1 MKRPGS
7 LVLVVAGVGAAA
19 AAVLARRGPVPRRRP
34 GTLGE
39 TERDIDAAFDDAEA
53 QDAVLVVDDADELFD
68 RASGTDD
75 QDPD

>member
-19 AAVLARRGPVPRRRP
+19 AAVLARVGVSRTTSRYV
-34 GTLGE
+34 GE
-39 TERDIDAAFDDAEA
+39 TERNIDAVFDDAEA
-53 QDAVLVVDDADELFD
+53 SDVVLAVDDADELFD
-68 RASGTDD
+68 RASGIDD

>member
-7 LVLVVAGVGAAA
+7 LVLVVAGVGTAV
-19 AAVLARRGPVPRRRP
+19 AAVLARVGLSRTSSRY
-34 GTLGE
+34 LDE

-53 QDAVLVVDDADELFD
+53 QDAVLAVDEADELLH

-75 QDPD
+75 QGPD

>member
-19 AAVLARRGPVPRRRP
+19 AAVLARFGLSR
-34 GTLGE
+34 TSSKYLDQ
-39 TERDIDAAFDDAEA
+39 TERDIDAAFDDAET
-53 QDAVLVVDDADELFD
+53 QDVILEVDEADELFD
-68 RASGTDD
+68 RGTTADD